1 MSQAATSTD
10 AAAAK
15 RHPNDRNI
23 AAAAENGATRQ
34 TQFISFD
41 IGHRRFDIVSV
52 EAAQNQK
59 VLRTALGEQIEFL
72 SGLATHDGAMI
83 SLIDLSSLLTV
94 QNGVKSGH

>member
-23 AAAAENGATRQ
+23 AAAAENGATTQ

-41 IGHRRFDIVSV
+41 IGHREFDIVSV

-59 VLRTALGEQIEFL
+59 VPRTALGEQIEFL
-72 SGLATHDGAMI
+72 SGLATH
-83 SLIDLSSLLTV
+83 
-94 QNGVKSGH
+94 NGVMMH